1 MLLVIDVGNTTI
13 VYGVYKDNELVH
25 DFRISTDKI
34 RTSDEY
40 GLIFM
45 NSLTHSNIDPSVI

>member
-25 DFRISTDKI
+25 DFRISTKVV
-34 RTSDEY
+34 
-40 GLIFM
+40 
-45 NSLTHSNIDPSVI
+45 PSKG